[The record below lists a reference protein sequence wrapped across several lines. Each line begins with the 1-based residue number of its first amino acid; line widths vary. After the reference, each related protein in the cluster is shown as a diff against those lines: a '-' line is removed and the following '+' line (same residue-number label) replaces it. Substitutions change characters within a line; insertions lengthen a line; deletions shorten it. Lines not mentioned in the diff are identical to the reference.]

1 MPRKNCN
8 LIAGTF
14 AELPGVLGLG
24 LFCRCD
30 EGFQLFDI
38 FRKRPGER
46 DAVADLGAAG
56 DDGGLHQQG
65 AVDLEFEIEEGAE
78 GKGKDG
84 LDVAAVEAEVGGGA
98 ANWKVTAR
106 GKNLDGNLDLDGLNV
121 SSLRGWRHGASL
133 QRIAQLRRA
142 NYIRIKRV

>member
-1 MPRKNCN
+1 
-8 LIAGTF
+8 LIAGTL
-14 AELPGVLGLG
+14 AQLPGVLGLG

-38 FRKRPGER
+38 FSKHRGEL
-46 DAVADLGAAG
+46 DAVADLGVAG

-65 AVDLEFEIEEGAE
+65 AVDLEFEIEERAD

-98 ANWKVTAR
+98 ANWKVTALR
-106 GKNLDGNLDLDGLNV
+106 KDLDGNLDLDALNV
-121 SSLRGWRHGASL
+121 SSLPGLEAWRKSPDDRPAQRGEVFQDQAGVKVWG
-133 QRIAQLRRA
+133 
-142 NYIRIKRV
+142 V